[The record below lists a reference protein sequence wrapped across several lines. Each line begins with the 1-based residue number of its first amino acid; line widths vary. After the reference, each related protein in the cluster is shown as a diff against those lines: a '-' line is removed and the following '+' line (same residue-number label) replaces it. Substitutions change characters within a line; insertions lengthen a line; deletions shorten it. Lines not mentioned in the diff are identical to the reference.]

1 MQRPYRAAVM
11 RRSAIVLATALGATT
26 AAAAVDPT
34 APIDGTTA
42 AGDRVRL
49 YPNGR
54 WEYVEAKKADAQRP
68 VVEAYDRDKSL
79 EQGGI
84 LGIGRK
90 IKPGDPDYNRGSLG
104 GKSH

>member
-1 MQRPYRAAVM
+1 M
-11 RRSAIVLATALGATT
+11 RSSAFVLAAALGAQAAT
-26 AAAAVDPT
+26 AADTVP
-34 APIDGTTA
+34 PIDGTTA
-42 AGDRVRL
+42 AGDRIRL

-54 WEYVEAKKADAQRP
+54 WEYVETKKAEAQRP
-68 VVEAYDRDKSL
+68 VVEAYESEQSRAKSL

-84 LGIGRK
+84 LGIGRT

>member
-1 MQRPYRAAVM
+1 M
-11 RRSAIVLATALGATT
+11 RRSAIVLVAALGAQ
-26 AAAAVDPT
+26 AAAAAETT
-34 APIDGTTA
+34 APLDGTTA
-42 AGDRVRL
+42 TGDRIRL

-54 WEYVEAKKADAQRP
+54 WEYVETKKAEAQRP
-68 VVEAYDRDKSL
+68 IVEAYDREKSL

-104 GKSH
+104 GKSR

>member
-1 MQRPYRAAVM
+1 M
-11 RRSAIVLATALGATT
+11 RRRAIVLVAALAAATT
-26 AAAAVDPT
+26 TAVAADPA

-42 AGDRVRL
+42 AGDRIRL

-54 WEYVEAKKADAQRP
+54 WEYVEAKKAEEQRP
-68 VVEAYDRDKSL
+68 VVEAYDREKSL

-104 GKSH
+104 GKSR

>member
-1 MQRPYRAAVM
+1 M
-11 RRSAIVLATALGATT
+11 RRLLWLSIAAIVSSSAASAADPGTA
-26 AAAAVDPT
+26 
-34 APIDGTTA
+34 IDGTTA
-42 AGDRVRL
+42 GGDRVRL

-54 WEYVEAKKADAQRP
+54 WEYVEPKKAEAQRP
-68 VVEAYDRDKSL
+68 AVEAYDKEKSL

-84 LGIGRK
+84 LGFGRK

>member
-1 MQRPYRAAVM
+1 MRMAVGLLVAFAPAITVAAE
-11 RRSAIVLATALGATT
+11 
-26 AAAAVDPT
+26 PT

-42 AGDRVRL
+42 AGDRIRL

-54 WEYVEAKKADAQRP
+54 WEYVETKKAEAQRP
-68 VVEAYDRDKSL
+68 IVEAYDRDRSL

>member
-1 MQRPYRAAVM
+1 MIRTAFGLLV
-11 RRSAIVLATALGATT
+11 ALGS
-26 AAAAVDPT
+26 AAAADPA
-34 APIDGTTA
+34 APLDGTTA
-42 AGDRVRL
+42 AGDRIRL

-54 WEYVEAKKADAQRP
+54 WEYVETKKAEAQRP
-68 VVEAYDRDKSL
+68 VVDAYDREKSL

-104 GKSH
+104 GKSR